1 MKLWKIILIVLG
13 ITFAILTFLMVVPV
27 IIMDKSW
34 WWFFAP
40 LIFFVIVYLG
50 IGLVILIIKVITKK
64 SPKELKINIK
74 DAKLRAVYDT
84 KYDLDNPDNLK
95 IEKTT
100 LVRVGEKGAEKTPIL
115 VVRGKGTEMNQR
127 RVIIINL
134 NNPKNE
140 STSLIDPIE
149 PEEVDKYTRLIA
161 EHPPEEIIEEIKTGI
176 GQSGMPETVRKIR
189 RQSTVEEKKK
199 EEEEKA
205 ETANAM

>member
-13 ITFAILTFLMVVPV
+13 ITFAILTFFMVVPV

-40 LIFFVIVYLG
+40 LIFFVIVYLI
-50 IGLVILIIKVITKK
+50 IGLIILIIKIVTKK
-64 SPKELKINIK
+64 KPKELKINIR

-95 IEKTT
+95 IQNTT
-100 LVRVGEKGAEKTPIL
+100 LVRIGERGSEKTPIL

-149 PEEVDKYTRLIA
+149 PEEVDKYTKLIA
-161 EHPPEEIIEEIKTGI
+161 ENPPEEIIEEIKEGI
-176 GQSGMPETVRKIR
+176 GQFGMPERTRKIR
-189 RQSTVEEKKK
+189 RPSVAEEKKK
-199 EEEEKA
+199 EEEIKA
-205 ETANAM
+205 EEANSI